1 MYGGYSEGETQTD
14 ERCSEGA
21 ACGTLQKFSSRI
33 DSLKW
38 RLSAL
43 DLKGEGDTLS
53 EAELEDIHD
62 ITASI
67 HLLSRRKWLKEGD
80 ANVNVC
86 ARVSLRVGSMSRV
99 Y

>member
-1 MYGGYSEGETQTD
+1 MGVILKEKLKLMKGALK
-14 ERCSEGA
+14 ERHVAHS
-21 ACGTLQKFSSRI
+21 KNFPSRI

>member
-1 MYGGYSEGETQTD
+1 MGVILKEKLKLMKGALK
-14 ERCSEGA
+14 ERHVAHSK
-21 ACGTLQKFSSRI
+21 KFPRRI